1 MERDLGPQLE
11 GGRGGGG
18 CTVQNS
24 FVGREESGGFS
35 EELNP
40 FPREESGAKETAVL
54 GSPARVL
61 ASTRNLRDV
70 TLAPSSDQS
79 ACIWSGVTMATWGP
93 HPDFRK
99 GSNEW
104 SSEKWRPKD
113 ISLWRSP

>member
-1 MERDLGPQLE
+1 MGE
-11 GGRGGGG
+11 GAALCRR
-18 CTVQNS
+18 NS
-24 FVGREESGGFS
+24 FVGREGSGGCS

-40 FPREESGAKETAVL
+40 FPGEESGAKETAVL

-70 TLAPSSDQS
+70 TLAPTPDHS

-99 GSNEW
+99 GSNEG
-104 SSEKWRPKD
+104 SSEKWGPKD